1 MGDRIVIGSPPAV
14 MPLTREEKK
23 RGLESIKHARLLREA
38 MLKRRKGKL
47 VPDSTP
53 LIRQSREKEL

>member
-1 MGDRIVIGSPPAV
+1 MDDRIVIGSPPAV
-14 MPLTREEKK
+14 ISLTREEKN
-23 RGLESIKHARLLREA
+23 RGLESIKHARLLRKA

-53 LIRQSREKEL
+53 LIRQSRAQE